1 MVNEDRVKN
10 LYKIAKYEREE
21 NQMNRQIGQYYK
33 SDYVG
38 KEMVK
43 SIFYGTIAYVLMV
56 LLWALSN
63 LESFLNSMNN
73 LGIVADVIF
82 IVFLYIV
89 FMLVYLVA
97 TYMIFRMRYQVGRK
111 RLKAYTKVLKTV
123 KKMYDREEK
132 LKL

>member
-21 NQMNRQIGQYYK
+21 SQKNRQMGQYYK

-38 KEMVK
+38 KEIVK
-43 SIFYGTIAYVLMV
+43 SIFYGTIAYLLMV

-73 LGIVADVIF
+73 LGIVADVVF
-82 IVFLYIV
+82 IVIVYVV
-89 FMLVYLVA
+89 FMLVYLTI
-97 TYMIFRMRYQVGRK
+97 TYVVFRMRYQAGRK
-111 RLKAYTKVLKTV
+111 RLKSYTKVLKTV

>member
-21 NQMNRQIGQYYK
+21 SRRNGQIGQYYK

-43 SIFYGTIAYVLMV
+43 SIFYGTIAYLLMV
-56 LLWALSN
+56 LMWALSN

-73 LGIVADVIF
+73 LGIVADVVF
-82 IVFLYIV
+82 IVLLYIV
-89 FMLVYLVA
+89 FMFVYLAV
-97 TYMIFRMRYQVGRK
+97 TYVIFRMRYQVGRK

>member
-21 NQMNRQIGQYYK
+21 SQKNRQMGQYYK

-38 KEMVK
+38 KEIVK
-43 SIFYGTIAYVLMV
+43 SIFYGTIAYLLMV

-73 LGIVADVIF
+73 LGIVADVVF
-82 IVFLYIV
+82 IVIVYVV
-89 FMLVYLVA
+89 FMLVYLII
-97 TYMIFRMRYQVGRK
+97 TYVVFRMRYQAGRK
-111 RLKAYTKVLKTV
+111 RLKSYTKVLKTV

>member
-21 NQMNRQIGQYYK
+21 SQMNRQIGQYYK

-38 KEMVK
+38 KEIVK
-43 SIFYGTIAYVLMV
+43 SIFYGTVAYLLMV

-73 LGIVADVIF
+73 LGIVADIVF

-97 TYMIFRMRYQVGRK
+97 TYVIFRMRYQIGRK
-111 RLKAYTKVLKTV
+111 RLKSYTKVLKTV